1 MSVYSSLLQV
11 IFVVI
16 LFGIVLILI
25 KPEDA
30 DPVKKVIYGLN
41 EVVMKLIDMIM
52 LGAPFGV
59 FALIA
64 GLVVEAPSVDLF
76 KALLWYSLT
85 VIIVLSFLL
94 FVMYQLIVLIVYVIP
109 FICDV
114 STHRPDRFGNY
125 LPQIF

>member
-1 MSVYSSLLQV
+1 MSENSSMLQV

-16 LFGIVLILI
+16 LFGIALILI

-64 GLVVEAPSVDLF
+64 DLVVEAPSVDLF

-85 VIIVLSFLL
+85 VIIGLSFLV
-94 FVMYQLIVLIVYVIP
+94 FVMYPLIVRIVSGTTSP
-109 FICDV
+109 KFLDRK
-114 STHRPDRFGNY
+114 STR
-125 LPQIF
+125 